1 LRNWKVKNLT
11 ETLAATSDL
20 AFGFYFRIDIALG
33 IRGTDLGITDKKA
46 AAQID
51 GGDTMTTID
60 IKKGTL
66 EGCVSKAQS
75 QRVVVTRK
83 GAPVALVVG
92 LEGLDKKQ
100 IELGSSDKFW
110 KFIQSRRRQKT
121 VSRAEVTHSSS
132 VKAKKK
138 RRR

>member
-1 LRNWKVKNLT
+1 
-11 ETLAATSDL
+11 
-20 AFGFYFRIDIALG
+20 
-33 IRGTDLGITDKKA
+33 
-46 AAQID
+46 
-51 GGDTMTTID
+51 MTTID

-92 LEGLDKKQ
+92 LEGLDKEQ

-110 KFIQSRRRQKT
+110 KFIGARRAQKKL
-121 VSRAEVTHSSS
+121 SRAETERVASA
-132 VKAKKK
+132 KGKKK
-138 RRR
+138 HRK